1 MMNDVTLIN
10 IKEEILAENKE
21 LAGELR
27 GSLDDQGVFLVNF
40 MSSPGSGKTSLIVRT
55 LGCLRDTYRMAVI
68 EGDVDSAVDAERVAR
83 EGVPAVQIKTG
94 GSCHLTAA
102 MVEKGLEAL
111 SLESIDLLFLENI
124 GNLICPV
131 GSDTGAHLNVA
142 LLSVPEGDDKPLKY
156 PRIFQT
162 ADAFI
167 VNKTD
172 VLDYFDFDPD
182 KFKGRLRRL
191 NPNAPV
197 FEVSCKTGHGV
208 ESWCSWLQE
217 RVARSSS
224 PGPFSRRSSPSPG
237 DQTVPS

>member
-1 MMNDVTLIN
+1 MSDVTLIN

-21 LAGELR
+21 LAAQLR
-27 GSLDDQGVFLVNF
+27 AGLDDKGVFLVNF
-40 MSSPGSGKTSLIVRT
+40 MSSPGSGKTSLIVQT
-55 LGCLRDTYRMAVI
+55 LGHLRDTYRIAVI
-68 EGDVDSAVDAERVAR
+68 EGDVDSAVDAERVAG

-102 MVEKGLEAL
+102 MVEKGLGAL
-111 SLESIDLLFLENI
+111 SLGTLDLLFLENI

-162 ADAFI
+162 ADAFV

-172 VLDYFDFDPD
+172 VMDHFDFDLET
-182 KFKGRLRRL
+182 FKGRIRRL
-191 NPNAPV
+191 NPDAPV
-197 FEVSCKTGHGV
+197 FEVSCKTGQGIDLWCDWLETRV
-208 ESWCSWLQE
+208 E
-217 RVARSSS
+217 
-224 PGPFSRRSSPSPG
+224 RRG
-237 DQTVPS
+237 A